1 MSSLQATLASSILF
15 SKVHSYLTLN
25 IDCLVEPGHRAIKFN
40 KLSGVGNDVKREGWN
55 FMIPWFERPI
65 IYDVQ
70 SKPSLIKTVYGTKDM
85 QMVIFHVRVMYRP
98 DQSDLQGLYRLYGAD
113 FDQRVLPSITN
124 ETIRSIVAQYNA
136 GQLLT

>member
-1 MSSLQATLASSILF
+1 
-15 SKVHSYLTLN
+15 
-25 IDCLVEPGHRAIKFN
+25 
-40 KLSGVGNDVKREGWN
+40 
-55 FMIPWFERPI
+55 
-65 IYDVQ
+65 
-70 SKPSLIKTVYGTKDM
+70 M